1 MLHRRKPV
9 HAPRG
14 TPSAMAGQRPFRTSA
29 AQEPPWSLRVT
40 GLRKSFARRR
50 VLNGVDVTLPGG
62 AIVGF
67 FGENGAGKT
76 TLLRLLCGELSPDDG
91 EVLRRGTMGYCPQA
105 PVLNPCLTVEQHLRF
120 FQAAYGLDGL
130 EGAESL
136 LAHLGFGAYRT
147 STVGT
152 LSGGTQQKLNLTL
165 ALMHEPD
172 LLVLDEPYQGFDWD
186 TYLRFWDLADGLRER
201 GRTVLIVSHFAPDSS
216 RFDSRYELVD
226 GRLRTLGASRV
237 PPAPA
242 GDGDRR

>member
-1 MLHRRKPV
+1 
-9 HAPRG
+9 
-14 TPSAMAGQRPFRTSA
+14 MAGQQPFRVVA
-29 AQEPPWSLRVT
+29 AHEPLWSLRVT

-50 VLNGVDVTLPGG
+50 VLTGIDVILPGG
-62 AIVGF
+62 AIVGI

-76 TLLRLLCGELSPDDG
+76 TLLRLLCGELSPDGG
-91 EVLRRGTMGYCPQA
+91 EVRRRGTMGYCPQA

-120 FQAAYGLDGL
+120 FQAAYGLEGV

-136 LAHLGFGAYRT
+136 LAQLGFGAYRT
-147 STVGT
+147 SLVGT

-172 LLVLDEPYQGFDWD
+172 LLVLDEPYQGFDWE
-186 TYLRFWDLADGLRER
+186 TYLRFWALAERLRER
-201 GRTVLIVSHFAPDSS
+201 GRTVLIVSHFAPDNS

-226 GRLRTLGASRV
+226 GRLRPLGAAPA

-242 GDGDRR
+242 GDGGLR